1 MVSALRECQ
10 EPKYKVLFQ
19 GVSQALRSCLCPCCS
34 GREAAG
40 NVTSSQP
47 LLLHTSRRESE
58 STTTQTET
66 TLASSNGGASNSSPN
81 ECPLTAVDHT
91 WPEMCPPGRL
101 FHLTPPSSSLSDRW
115 EIRRVSARRIK
126 EEFRDIVISP
136 RMVTDHMPYT
146 YIQALT
152 QLTQNQS
159 RAGVSGNP
167 YSIV

>member
-1 MVSALRECQ
+1 MKPIFSCFFRLRNDMVSALRECQ
-10 EPKYKVLFQ
+10 EPKYEVLFQ

-91 WPEMCPPGRL
+91 WPGK
-101 FHLTPPSSSLSDRW
+101 SD
-115 EIRRVSARRIK
+115 ETGKI
-126 EEFRDIVISP
+126 
-136 RMVTDHMPYT
+136 
-146 YIQALT
+146 L
-152 QLTQNQS
+152 
-159 RAGVSGNP
+159 
-167 YSIV
+167 

>member
-91 WPEMCPPGRL
+91 WPGNSDETGKILQTLNQL
-101 FHLTPPSSSLSDRW
+101 FQNSPKVPKVQRVLLLLFQTSLTNMSLTLLRW
-115 EIRRVSARRIK
+115 RG
-126 EEFRDIVISP
+126 
-136 RMVTDHMPYT
+136 
-146 YIQALT
+146 
-152 QLTQNQS
+152 
-159 RAGVSGNP
+159 AGLGPIYCLS
-167 YSIV
+167 